1 MELLS
6 ILRASNYSMDG
17 GRLMTALE
25 AKRAADNFNQDLFKR
40 TMEKVTEYLNKKIEE
55 AAYQG
60 NYEFYLKSNDELLI
74 TTIGEREVFELFK
87 NIDLQKELKKQFRV
101 DGFLVSFDKGYE
113 RAYVIVSWR
122 EPY

>member
-1 MELLS
+1 
-6 ILRASNYSMDG
+6 
-17 GRLMTALE
+17 MTALE

-74 TTIGEREVFELFK
+74 TIIGEREVFELFK
-87 NIDLQKELKKQFRV
+87 NIDLQEELKKQFRV
-101 DGFLVSFDKGYE
+101 DGFLVSFNKGYE

>member
-6 ILRASNYSMDG
+6 ILWISDYPVDG

-60 NYEFYLKSNDELLI
+60 NYEFYLKLDDELLI
-74 TTIGEREVFELFK
+74 TTIGEREVLELCK
-87 NIDLQKELKKQFRV
+87 NIDLQKELKKQFRI
-101 DGFLVSFDKGYE
+101 DGFLVSFNKGYE
-113 RAYVIVSWR
+113 RDYVKVSWR

>member
-1 MELLS
+1 MELLP

>member
-6 ILRASNYSMDG
+6 ILWIPDYSVDG

-60 NYEFYLKSNDELLI
+60 NYEFYLKLDDELLI
-74 TTIGEREVFELFK
+74 TTIGEREVLELCK

-113 RAYVIVSWR
+113 RDYVKVSWR